1 MFLYNG
7 FAFNVLVH
15 EVFFKWKINLKFRF
29 GATPSHVLR
38 NRGGTGARCPLTFV
52 KIKKMCPFFIKNG
65 PLEILTLQL
74 FTLVA
79 MLNTL
84 LYVLKLYKIEKRIV
98 HSIFSNLGGG
108 GCKRHK
114 IYFIQSVAGSALFW
128 RCLCSLCTQA

>member
-29 GATPSHVLR
+29 GATPSHGPR

-65 PLEILTLQL
+65 PLGNFDTA
-74 FTLVA
+74 V
-79 MLNTL
+79 
-84 LYVLKLYKIEKRIV
+84 
-98 HSIFSNLGGG
+98 
-108 GCKRHK
+108 
-114 IYFIQSVAGSALFW
+114 IYTCSHVKYIIIRAQTIQN
-128 RCLCSLCTQA
+128 